1 MRTKTLLLTAVL
13 SAAGAA
19 SSFAQG
25 AVYSQ
30 NAVGY
35 VNVSLDPGFNLICNP
50 LKNTAGNQLSKILTL
65 TDADIGTT
73 VYWYDT
79 TTKGFKNST
88 FLGAA
93 VGWTPDQ
100 PIDPGVGIFI
110 NVSAAKTVTFVGDV
124 PQGTDSNISLSSGF
138 SLISSP
144 VPQSADLAAM
154 QFPADVGDTVY
165 FYRGTATA
173 KSYVA
178 STFLGAAGWLPAAV
192 PLVGEGFWSSKA
204 AAGTW
209 TRNFSVN
216 TP

>member
-19 SSFAQG
+19 SSFAQ

-73 VYWYDT
+73 VYWYNT

-100 PIDPGVGIFI
+100 AIDPGVGIFI

-154 QFPADVGDTVY
+154 QFPARCLDLSRSG
-165 FYRGTATA
+165 GM
-173 KSYVA
+173 A
-178 STFLGAAGWLPAAV
+178 SGRRALSRRRILVIQGRCRDLDSQLFGKYSVIKQNSAV
-192 PLVGEGFWSSKA
+192 
-204 AAGTW
+204 
-209 TRNFSVN
+209 
-216 TP
+216 